1 MIKHLKKIALGL
13 ITAMLCGCTS
23 GNGGISPDIS
33 DSLPLTSEV
42 TTPTAEKTT
51 APIETT
57 TEKTTAVPAEKKEL
71 TGYDGK
77 ALPFGKANL
86 SQLPY
91 ITFPVSF
98 GYYDGEIIRMA
109 GSSYRYGMST
119 SNERYVVYKGEDGEY
134 QDVSGGYSI
143 NDVVL
148 YGTLK
153 FDVPYMSSETTDMMF
168 AVNMAEDDSIPF
180 PYYDNAVQEELLI
193 NLGAYEDNPLLSEL
207 IADKKSYD
215 GAKLWLVFSELNIGW
230 SDVIPNQSDGKV
242 SEYKIDERMNAVALK
257 KLDEPIQITLSHEL
271 DTKKLEEEIGYDLG
285 VDLNEIFRF
294 NDEYY
299 YEKSIESIKET
310 LSGDMLED
318 YEKRNY
324 LEKMSIISCFL
335 GLPEA
340 DWIICAGYS
349 MYGVQG
355 EDYARFFYVKDGEI
369 VRELPPAAAWVS
381 WMFYDNGELFVSRID
396 GGLYEMDLESGEM
409 THIIPDGWGIVS
421 YFDEDYIVFGNSMQK
436 LYIRETGELIETGV
450 NWCGLDPLYTFRVKG
465 ERIEFIKT
473 HAYGTEEEKYVYD
486 ITKRTLEKD
495 DSLIFEQYEA
505 STHRNSRYKAL
516 IYSCMKNDYMGSIDY
531 GRTGAVKV
539 IDLETDTAK
548 VYNFEN
554 MGDLHCYYFYIDGDW
569 LWLNDRYA
577 VNLLTDEIAKS
588 SLSVDYSLNPE
599 YRTAALW
606 DYESDLYATYKN
618 YYAEIIYPY

>member
-13 ITAMLCGCTS
+13 ITAMLCGCAS
-23 GNGGISPDIS
+23 ENGVISSDIS
-33 DSLPLTSEV
+33 ESAPMTSEV
-42 TTPTAEKTT
+42 TNVTAEKTT

-57 TEKTTAVPAEKKEL
+57 TAPVENQEL

-86 SQLPY
+86 SQMPY
-91 ITFPVSF
+91 ISFPVSF
-98 GYYDGEIIRMA
+98 GYYGGEIVRMD
-109 GSSYRYGMST
+109 SSYYRYGTST
-119 SNERYVVYKGEDGEY
+119 SNESYVVYKDEDGEY
-134 QDVSGGYSI
+134 HDVSGGYSI
-143 NDVVL
+143 NNVVL

-168 AVNMAEDDSIPF
+168 VVNMAENDSIPF
-180 PYYDNAVQEELLI
+180 PYYDNVVQEELLI

-207 IADKKSYD
+207 IADKEHYD

-230 SDVIPNQSDGKV
+230 SDVIPNQSDGKI
-242 SEYKIDERMNAVALK
+242 SEYKIDERMNAVVPK

-271 DTKKLEEEIGYDLG
+271 DTKKLEEEIGYDL
-285 VDLNEIFRF
+285 DTDFNEVFVF
-294 NDEYY
+294 NDDYY

-310 LSGDMLED
+310 YSGKRLED

-324 LEKMSIISCFL
+324 LEEMSIVSCFL

-355 EDYARFFYVKDGEI
+355 ECYARFFYVKDGEI
-369 VRELPPAAAWVS
+369 VRELPPADAWVN

-409 THIIPDGWGIVS
+409 THIIPDGWGAVS
-421 YFDEDYIVFGNSMQK
+421 YFDEDYIVFGNDMQK

-450 NWCGLDPLYTFRVKG
+450 NWCGISPLYTFRVEG

-486 ITKRTLEKD
+486 ITTRTLEKD
-495 DSLIFEQYEA
+495 DSLVFEQYEA
-505 STHRNSRYKAL
+505 SGHRNARYKAIL
-516 IYSCMKNDYMGSIDY
+516 LSSIRKDSLGHLGY
-531 GRTGAVKV
+531 DFTRAVKV
-539 IDLETDTAK
+539 IDRETDTTK
-548 VYNFEN
+548 VYNFEDI
-554 MGDLHCYYFYIDGDW
+554 GDLHYYYFYIDGDW

-588 SLSVDYSLNPE
+588 SLSADYSLNPE

-618 YYAEIIYPY
+618 YSAEIIYPY